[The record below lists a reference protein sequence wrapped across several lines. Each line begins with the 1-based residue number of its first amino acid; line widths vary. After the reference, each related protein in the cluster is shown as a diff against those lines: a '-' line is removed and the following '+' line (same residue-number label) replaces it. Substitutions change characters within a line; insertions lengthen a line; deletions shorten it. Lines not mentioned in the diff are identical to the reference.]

1 VAGLLLLWKKR
12 GEKMATKD
20 FLSATKPLARSR
32 ALLLV
37 ASVALAMLVAC
48 GVAAV
53 AALEP
58 AKAAFP
64 GKNGAI
70 AFTSARDGQP
80 EVYRMRA
87 NGSDQRRLSDTAGV
101 ANGDPQW
108 SADGQ
113 KIVFTNHPAFR
124 EIDSEIYAMD
134 SDGSD
139 EVNLTDDT
147 AWDREPAWFP
157 SGDRIAYVSD
167 RTTDGSGTEV
177 DVYALQLGSSGDTQ
191 PVRITHTPSYRESG
205 PVVSPDGK
213 QIAFA
218 LADPLTGGYDIYVMR
233 SEPQSPTNQPKR
245 LTFFGTRGAYD
256 PDWSPDGKQIA
267 FVGDGPQ
274 SDIYVMNADGTDQTR
289 ITSNPA
295 QDSYPAF
302 SPNGKYIAF
311 SSTRGNADG
320 SFEHDIWKMKSDGS
334 NPTQLTDDPAHNVGP
349 NWQPLP

>member
-1 VAGLLLLWKKR
+1 
-12 GEKMATKD
+12 MATKD

-32 ALLLV
+32 TVLLV
-37 ASVALAMLVAC
+37 ACVALAVLVAC
-48 GVAAV
+48 AVAAV

-64 GKNGAI
+64 GTNGKI
-70 AFTSARDGQP
+70 AFSSDRLPDGQP

-87 NGSDQRRLSDTAGV
+87 NGSDQRKLSDTAGV
-101 ANGDPQW
+101 ANGSPQW

-113 KIVFTNHPAFR
+113 KIVFTSHPAFK
-124 EIDSEIYAMD
+124 EIDSEIYVMD
-134 SDGSD
+134 SDGSE

-147 AWDREPAWFP
+147 AWDTEPCWFP

-167 RTTDGSGTEV
+167 RTTDGSGQEV
-177 DVYALQLGSSGDTQ
+177 DIYALQVGSSGDTQ
-191 PVRITHTPSYRESG
+191 PVRITNNTPSEHESG

-218 LADPLTGGYDIYVMR
+218 LADPFAGVSDIYVMR
-233 SEPQSPTNQPKR
+233 SEPQSPTNLPKR
-245 LTFFGTRGAYD
+245 LTFFGTRVASG

-267 FVGDGPQ
+267 FVGAFAGNA
-274 SDIYVMNADGTDQTR
+274 DIYVMNADGTDQTR

-295 QDSYPAF
+295 QDSSPAF

-320 SFEHDIWKMKSDGS
+320 SSEEDIWKMKSDGS
-334 NPTQLTDDPAHNVGP
+334 NPTQLTDDPAHNVEP

>member
-1 VAGLLLLWKKR
+1 MVQPATANKGGGRFVAFAEKSG
-12 GEKMATKD
+12 GEKMARKD

-37 ASVALAMLVAC
+37 ASVALAVLVAC
-48 GVAAV
+48 SVAAV

-80 EVYRMRA
+80 EVFRMRA
-87 NGSDQRRLSDTAGV
+87 NGSHQRRLSDTAGV
-101 ANGDPQW
+101 ANGAPQW

-113 KIVFTNHPAFR
+113 KIVFTNHPAFK
-124 EIDSEIYAMD
+124 EIGSEIYAMD

-139 EVNLTDDT
+139 EVNLTDDP
-147 AWDREPAWFP
+147 AWDSDPSWFP

-177 DVYALQLGSSGDTQ
+177 DLYALQVGSSGDTQ
-191 PVRITHTPSYRESG
+191 PVRITNTPSDQESG

-213 QIAFA
+213 QIAFVGP
-218 LADPLTGGYDIYVMR
+218 DPFNGVSDIYVMR

-245 LTFFGTRGAYD
+245 LTFFARGAFE
-256 PDWSPDGKQIA
+256 PNWSPDGKQIA
-267 FVGDGPQ
+267 FAASEGDG
-274 SDIYVMNADGTDQTR
+274 DGGIYVMNADGTDQTR
-289 ITSNPA
+289 ITSNPPG
-295 QDSYPAF
+295 DSYPAF
-302 SPNGKYIAF
+302 SPNGKYITF
-311 SSTRGNADG
+311 SSTRGNTDG
-320 SFEHDIWKMKSDGS
+320 SFKNDIWKMKSDE
-334 NPTQLTDDPAHNVGP
+334 
-349 NWQPLP
+349 

>member
-1 VAGLLLLWKKR
+1 
-12 GEKMATKD
+12 MARKD

-87 NGSDQRRLSDTAGV
+87 NGSHQRRLSDTAGV

-177 DVYALQLGSSGDTQ
+177 DVYALQLGSSGDTE
-191 PVRITHTPSYRESG
+191 PVRITNTPSYRESG

-245 LTFFGTRGAYD
+245 LTFFGTREVFAQAYA

-267 FVGDGPQ
+267 FAGAVTGEGNG
-274 SDIYVMNADGTDQTR
+274 DIYVMNADRTDQTR

-302 SPNGKYIAF
+302 SPNGKYIA
-311 SSTRGNADG
+311 SSSDRGNADG
-320 SFEHDIWKMKSDGS
+320 SSEQDIWKMKSDGS

>member
-1 VAGLLLLWKKR
+1 
-12 GEKMATKD
+12 MATKD

-32 ALLLV
+32 TVLLV
-37 ASVALAMLVAC
+37 ACVALAVLVAC
-48 GVAAV
+48 AVAAV

-70 AFTSARDGQP
+70 AFSSDRLPDGQP

-87 NGSDQRRLSDTAGV
+87 NGSDQRKLSDTAGV
-101 ANGDPQW
+101 ANGSPQW

-113 KIVFTNHPAFR
+113 KIVFTSHPAFK
-124 EIDSEIYAMD
+124 EIDSEIYVMD
-134 SDGSD
+134 SDGSE

-147 AWDREPAWFP
+147 AWDTEPCWFP

-167 RTTDGSGTEV
+167 RTTDGSGQEV
-177 DVYALQLGSSGDTQ
+177 DIYALQVGSSGDTQ
-191 PVRITHTPSYRESG
+191 PVRITNTPSEHESG

-213 QIAFA
+213 QIAFVGP
-218 LADPLTGGYDIYVMR
+218 DPFVGGWDIYVMR

-245 LTFFGTRGAYD
+245 LTFFGTRGAFE
-256 PDWSPDGKQIA
+256 PNWSPDGKQIA
-267 FVGDGPQ
+267 FASEGY
-274 SDIYVMNADGTDQTR
+274 IYVMNADGTDQTR
-289 ITSNPA
+289 ITSTPA
-295 QDSYPAF
+295 RDGYPAF

-311 SSTRGNADG
+311 SSTRGNAEG
-320 SFEHDIWKMKSDGS
+320 SFEEDIWKMKSDGS
-334 NPTQLTDDPAHNVGP
+334 NPTQLTDDPRHDSEP